1 MTITEMMAEIKS
13 YQEKLNLNDDYL
25 FNIVEFTPDEVQA
38 FHAQKAPES
47 AYQQTLTQIQR
58 LYLLSLSPKEL
69 LDRISVVREKAGFSE
84 ADAFR
89 TMGIGDDQL
98 ADFKNGALPTMN
110 YVTGLNALQSAAEN

>member
-69 LDRISVVREKAGFSE
+69 LDRISVVREKL
-84 ADAFR
+84 AFR
-89 TMGIGDDQL
+89 KLTPSGQW
-98 ADFKNGALPTMN
+98 
-110 YVTGLNALQSAAEN
+110 GLVMINSQILKTARCQP